1 MNNRLQEK
9 FKQGKPSVGT
19 FCHLNN
25 TIAVDALSHTGLDY
39 VILDMEHSPALE
51 PVLDPL
57 VMAADARG
65 YSPIVR
71 VRDIQRSPVLKAL
84 DVGAHGLIVPYVK
97 TLDQVKQLVEWS
109 KYKPVGDRGMCY
121 SRVDGWNM
129 GEDVRGMTP
138 EEYFDFYNKNT
149 LLLPQ
154 CETVEALEIVEQIA
168 AMEGVG
174 GIFVGPLDLSISLGI
189 PLQFEHPRFV
199 DALKRILAA
208 CQDNGIISMCFCGDA
223 ATGKKRV
230 EQGFN
235 SVAIGLDVMLLQGL
249 YKNITDAFTE

>member
-1 MNNRLQEK
+1 MNNRIQKK
-9 FKQGKPSVGT
+9 FKEGKPSVGT

-39 VILDMEHSPALE
+39 VILDEEHSPALE

-121 SRVDGWNM
+121 SRVDGWSM
-129 GEDVRGMTP
+129 GEDIRGMTP
-138 EEYFDFYNKNT
+138 EEYFDYYNEQT

-168 AMEGVG
+168 ATEGIG

-189 PLQFEHPRFV
+189 PLQFDHPRFQ

-223 ATGKKRV
+223 KTAQMRV
-230 EQGFN
+230 EQGFD
-235 SVAIGLDVMLLQGL
+235 SVAVGLDVMFLQSL
-249 YKNITDAFTE
+249 YKGIADSFAD